1 MPTPASPPFAA
12 STNGYGA
19 ILFDLDGTLID
30 SLPGLT
36 RSLNAI
42 LREDARRILDDDE
55 VRLMVGDGIKVLVA
69 RAYAAT
75 GLPPEND
82 GALNALVNRFSAHYD
97 PDPSIGCAL
106 FAHAPEVLAGLL
118 GMGFRLGVVTNKLIG
133 PALTIL
139 RDFTLMPVLDVV
151 VGGDTTPNLKPHPE
165 PFLHAADQLELSP
178 QRVVVVG
185 DSFNDI
191 EGGRRAGMR
200 TIAVSYGY
208 TRMPVS
214 EFEADVVID
223 SLLDLP
229 RAVMNLPNVAEI
241 AT

>member
-1 MPTPASPPFAA
+1 MPTSASPPFTA

-19 ILFDLDGTLID
+19 ILFDLDGTLVD

-42 LREDARRILDDDE
+42 LSEDGRRRVDDDE

-82 GALNALVNRFSAHYD
+82 AALNALVQRFTAHYE
-97 PDPSIGCAL
+97 PDPSLGCAL

-118 GMGFRLGVVTNKLIG
+118 GMGFRLGVVTNKLLA

-139 RDFTLMPVLDVV
+139 RDFTLLPVLDTV
-151 VGGDTTPNLKPHPE
+151 VGGDTTPHLKPHPE

-185 DSFNDI
+185 DSFNDV

-208 TRMPVS
+208 TRVPVS
-214 EFEADVVID
+214 EFAADAVVD

-229 RAVMNLPNVAEI
+229 KAIMNLPTIAEI

>member
-1 MPTPASPPFAA
+1 MPTPASFAA

-42 LREDARRILDDDE
+42 LSEDGRRRVDDDE
-55 VRLMVGDGIKVLVA
+55 VRMMVGDGIKVLVA

-82 GALNALVNRFSAHYD
+82 AALNALVARFSAHYE
-97 PDPSIGCAL
+97 PDPSLGCAL

-118 GMGFRLGVVTNKLIG
+118 GMGFRLGVVTNKLLA

-139 RDFTLMPVLDVV
+139 RDFTLLPVLDTV
-151 VGGDTTPNLKPHPE
+151 VGGDSTPHLKPHPE

-185 DSFNDI
+185 DSFNDV

-214 EFEADVVID
+214 EFGADAVID

-229 RAVMNLPNVAEI
+229 KAIMALPTIAEI

>member
-1 MPTPASPPFAA
+1 MPTPASPHFAA
-12 STNGYGA
+12 STNGYAA

-36 RSLNAI
+36 RSLNAV
-42 LREDARRILDDDE
+42 LSEDGRRRVDDDE
-55 VRLMVGDGIKVLVA
+55 VRLMVGDGIKVLLA

-82 GALNALVNRFSAHYD
+82 AALNALVARFSAHYE
-97 PDPSIGCAL
+97 PDPSLGCAL

-118 GMGFRLGVVTNKLIG
+118 GMGFRLGVVTNKLLA
-133 PALTIL
+133 PALTLL
-139 RDFTLMPVLDVV
+139 RDFTLLPVLDTV
-151 VGGDTTPNLKPHPE
+151 VGGDTTPHLKPHPE

-185 DSFNDI
+185 DSFNDV

-200 TIAVSYGY
+200 TVAVSYGY

-214 EFEADVVID
+214 EFGADAVID

-229 RAVMNLPNVAEI
+229 KAVMALPTIAEI